1 MKDEIIEEIH
11 RVREEIAR
19 KYNFNVRAMLEDLQK
34 KQAKSERKYVSFAP
48 KKAEKKVSGRN
59 GEMKKVA

>member
-19 KYNFNVRAMLEDLQK
+19 KYNFDVRAMLEDLQK
-34 KQAKSERKYVSFAP
+34 KQSDSKHEYVSFASKKVKKKSNDRNSDI
-48 KKAEKKVSGRN
+48 KKA
-59 GEMKKVA
+59 A

>member
-34 KQAKSERKYVSFAP
+34 KQMKSQREYVSFAP
-48 KKAEKKVSGRN
+48 KKAEKKVSERN
-59 GEMKKVA
+59 SRMKKVA

>member
-19 KYNFNVRAMLEDLQK
+19 KYNFDVRAMLEDLQK
-34 KQAKSERKYVSFAP
+34 QQSESKREYVSYAP
-48 KKAEKKVSGRN
+48 KKVKKKVLARNSGI
-59 GEMKKVA
+59 KKAA

>member
-34 KQAKSERKYVSFAP
+34 QQSETRHEYVSFAP
-48 KKAEKKVSGRN
+48 QKVKKKVSARN
-59 GEMKKVA
+59 NGVKKAA